1 SIGLIHSKIL
11 FYDTYEIKEHR
22 PIFGPMYRLVINDY
36 QPDLI
41 SSFYCN
47 LMQTQ
52 SRNTAVIAFKII
64 RKSPSYLSKCDLTA

>member
-1 SIGLIHSKIL
+1 
-11 FYDTYEIKEHR
+11 
-22 PIFGPMYRLVINDY
+22 MYRLVINDY

-64 RKSPSYLSKCDLTA
+64 RKSPPIYQNVT